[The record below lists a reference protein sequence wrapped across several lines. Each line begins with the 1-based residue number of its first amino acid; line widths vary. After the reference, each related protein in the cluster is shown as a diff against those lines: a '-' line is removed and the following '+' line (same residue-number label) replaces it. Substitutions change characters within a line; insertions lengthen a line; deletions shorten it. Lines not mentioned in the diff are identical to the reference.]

1 MESGAELSTKIEK
14 AVNDECAG
22 LDLGENAAHRK
33 GKITM
38 LDTFEDAVAGYCL
51 ALCLS
56 PNRSD
61 AVAGVQGV
69 SGGSSPFSERRI
81 LSCKDQ
87 STSEISFAP

>member
-14 AVNDECAG
+14 AVNDECAA

-51 ALCLS
+51 ARCLS

-61 AVAGVQGV
+61 AVAIALDVTTPIKQ
-69 SGGSSPFSERRI
+69 
-81 LSCKDQ
+81 
-87 STSEISFAP
+87 